1 MKDIKMSDFFEL
13 PMNLGYPIF
22 TLGNDKKNQYKESIY
37 VVTAINA
44 YDDNQERIQQLE
56 KFMSRY
62 MYRTEMRGREPISLV
77 ESLLDGSTIDFDEQ
91 KKIVELESH
100 AIDMGKM
107 AEDYVDKISTLTHE
121 NALLENQLKNAHAEI
136 AELKK
141 KAQGY

>member
-13 PMNLGYPIF
+13 PMNLGYPMF

-44 YDDNQERIQQLE
+44 YDGNQERIRQLISCGNEFECVIEMQRERIDQLE
-56 KFMSRY
+56 
-62 MYRTEMRGREPISLV
+62 G
-77 ESLLDGSTIDFDEQ
+77 DFNIICD
-91 KKIVELESH
+91 
-100 AIDMGKM
+100 
-107 AEDYVDKISTLTHE
+107 E
-121 NALLENQLKNAHAEI
+121 NALLENQLKNAQAEI